1 MCNEVLH
8 HCARGWDTS
17 APRVAVPTP
26 QCRALLLKVSSCVSS
41 PWLQAGAWDDDLGFV
56 GTAKS
61 QARKYRLGGNFVCKC
76 REFFDSET
84 NRIYANAL
92 WCARARIPAHICT
105 NICTSIHP
113 SIHKSI
119 HPSIHPSIHTHV
131 LTYVCMYIHACRYLF
146 VHFFIYRF
154 LSLCQGALT
163 YFSARAY
170 KQRQMHLWWGQIER
184 EATHRRAERCERKF
198 RRIEMHRK
206 RQLSQKL
213 WNP

>member
-119 HPSIHPSIHTHV
+119 HPSIHPSIHS
-131 LTYVCMYIHACRYLF
+131 YP
-146 VHFFIYRF
+146 
-154 LSLCQGALT
+154 
-163 YFSARAY
+163 RAY
-170 KQRQMHLWWGQIER
+170 VRMYVHTCMQVFIRSFFHFIGSSVYARVHSHISVLVHTNRDRCTCGGARLREKRPIEG
-184 EATHRRAERCERKF
+184 RKDVNGN
-198 RRIEMHRK
+198 
-206 RQLSQKL
+206 SDA
-213 WNP
+213 